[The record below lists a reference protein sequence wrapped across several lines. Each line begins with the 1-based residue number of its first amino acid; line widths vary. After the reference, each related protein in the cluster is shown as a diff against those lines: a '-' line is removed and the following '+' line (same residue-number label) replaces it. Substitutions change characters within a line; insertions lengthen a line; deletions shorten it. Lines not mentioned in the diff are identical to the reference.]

1 MKPFLILLLILVAAF
16 GALYFTND
24 MESME
29 DILNNPQEYEDTKV
43 KLIGRIEQRIAYGNE
58 VVVLISDDEL
68 VLPALRQGDVPGVG
82 KKVVVEGVVRPG
94 ISIGDTKLGT
104 CILADR
110 VREPHF
116 WEKIPLPEFL
126 TSRASELYNQ
136 PCGGYGQPV

>member
-1 MKPFLILLLILVAAF
+1 MKPFLILLIILVAAL

-29 DILNNPQEYEDTKV
+29 DILSSPQEYQDTKV
-43 KLIGRIEQRIAYGNE
+43 KLMGRIEQRIAYGNE
-58 VVVLISDDEL
+58 VVVLISYDEL
-68 VLPALRQGDVPGVG
+68 VLPVLSQGDVPGVG
-82 KKVVVEGVVRPG
+82 KKVVVEGIVKPG
-94 ISIGDTKLGT
+94 LDFGDTKLGT

-136 PCGGYGQPV
+136 P

>member
-1 MKPFLILLLILVAAF
+1 MKAFLILLLILVAAF

-29 DILNNPQEYEDTKV
+29 DILNNPQEYQDTKV
-43 KLIGRIEQRIAYGNE
+43 KLMGRIEQRIAYGNE
-58 VVVLISDDEL
+58 VVVLISHDEL
-68 VLPALRQGDVPGVG
+68 VIPALGQGDVPGLG
-82 KKVVVEGVVRPG
+82 KKVVVEGIVKPG
-94 ISIGDTKLGT
+94 LALGDTKLGT
-104 CILADR
+104 CILASE

-136 PCGGYGQPV
+136 P